1 MLTPQEKIRIKEVLS
16 QGLGI
21 NQNINFAYFL
31 DAIHETNERTKE
43 ILSKIERIEYN
54 QRILDNK
61 LDMIIR
67 LIRGK

>member
-1 MLTPQEKIRIKEVLS
+1 MLTAEEKRHVKEILS

-31 DAIHETNERTKE
+31 NAINETNEKTKE
-43 ILSKIERIEYN
+43 LLSRIERIEYN
-54 QRILDNK
+54 QRIIDNK

-67 LIRGK
+67 LIKG

>member
-1 MLTPQEKIRIKEVLS
+1 MLTPQEKKHIKEILS

-21 NQNINFAYFL
+21 NQNINLAYFL
-31 DAIHETNERTKE
+31 NAIDQTDERTKE

-67 LIRGK
+67 LIKG

>member
-1 MLTPQEKIRIKEVLS
+1 MLTPQEKKHIKEILR
-16 QGLGI
+16 QGLGL

-31 DAIHETNERTKE
+31 NAIDETDERTQE

-67 LIRGK
+67 LIKG

>member
-1 MLTPQEKIRIKEVLS
+1 MLTLQEKKLIKEIQR

-31 DAIHETNERTKE
+31 NAIDQTDERTKE
-43 ILSKIERIEYN
+43 ILSKIDRIEYN
-54 QRILDNK
+54 QRILDDK

-67 LIRGK
+67 LIKG

>member
-1 MLTPQEKIRIKEVLS
+1 MLTLQEKKHIKEILS

-31 DAIHETNERTKE
+31 NSIDQTDKTTKE

-54 QRILDNK
+54 QKILDNK

-67 LIRGK
+67 LIKG